1 MIPAKEFD
9 GELWIKASDHQQEV
23 KRMVDA
29 ERKAIYDIV
38 MIAPFK
44 CGMSDDEFEGDKGD
58 SVKAMAF
65 QIGSQIRARG
75 QS

>member
-9 GELWIKASDHQQEV
+9 GELWIKAADHHQEV
-23 KRMVDA
+23 KRMMDA
-29 ERKAIYDIV
+29 ERTAIYDIV

-44 CGMSDDEFEGDKGD
+44 CGMSDDDFEGDKGD

-65 QIGSQIRARG
+65 QIGSEIRARG
-75 QS
+75 NT